1 MEDEK
6 LVLTASDISIS
17 EQRQNDVF
25 MYVGMRVAST
35 RANKN
40 NEGVTEGFIDSVIEH
55 QDVMYNCLP
64 LYVDLCSLKGKRYNS
79 LTHLFD
85 RRTGRF
91 GTTQIGALCNFS
103 KQNDEYGVSL
113 MAEARIPKRERDV
126 CLAMLDLYACG
137 CLNFSFEISY
147 DPACVVIVDGVSYV
161 DASERNVLKGV
172 AVVSVPAY
180 RESTALSLVAEEQTD
195 GVAED
200 TDKGDGANPVD
211 KGEAN
216 MTEQTTQ
223 NTTEQQ
229 APVEQTAKD
238 TRDDLTQQLEQEKA
252 SVAQKDAII
261 SERDATIEQQT
272 NQINDLTSQ
281 LSDYHRMKAELDAV
295 RAEQEAA
302 ARAEKQRQLK
312 ALAERLRLNT
322 GEEAVSQAINS
333 LNYEALVSL
342 ANNVPAAN
350 TESKEYSITSA
361 GDSMKVTNR
370 FGDLLDRK

>member
-1 MEDEK
+1 
-6 LVLTASDISIS
+6 
-17 EQRQNDVF
+17 
-25 MYVGMRVAST
+25 
-35 RANKN
+35 
-40 NEGVTEGFIDSVIEH
+40 
-55 QDVMYNCLP
+55 
-64 LYVDLCSLKGKRYNS
+64 
-79 LTHLFD
+79 
-85 RRTGRF
+85 
-91 GTTQIGALCNFS
+91 
-103 KQNDEYGVSL
+103 
-113 MAEARIPKRERDV
+113 
-126 CLAMLDLYACG
+126 
-137 CLNFSFEISY
+137 
-147 DPACVVIVDGVSYV
+147 
-161 DASERNVLKGV
+161 
-172 AVVSVPAY
+172 
-180 RESTALSLVAEEQTD
+180 
-195 GVAED
+195 
-200 TDKGDGANPVD
+200 
-211 KGEAN
+211 